1 MKLLDAILLA
11 VLAAFLIIGVY
22 HTVRYGI
29 IYSYTHFMVVAFALL
44 WLNVRRVGK
53 PASPTEKQ
61 PAGKK
66 TNVGKKK

>member
-11 VLAAFLIIGVY
+11 VLASFLIMGVY
-22 HTVRYGI
+22 HTFLYGI
-29 IYSYTHFMVVAFALL
+29 IYSYTHFMIVAFALL

-61 PAGKK
+61 PEPKKNKAGKK
-66 TNVGKKK
+66 K